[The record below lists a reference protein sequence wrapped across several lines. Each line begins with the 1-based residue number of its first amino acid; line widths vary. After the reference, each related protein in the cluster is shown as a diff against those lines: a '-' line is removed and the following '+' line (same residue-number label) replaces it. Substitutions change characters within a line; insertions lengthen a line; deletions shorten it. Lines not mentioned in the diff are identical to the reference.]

1 MDEYRENVKKVQK
14 ALHQDAAFLRPD
26 PYLAQRVLK
35 AADRKSGA
43 VLKKRVALVIVIV
56 LLLSGIV
63 AVAATL
69 LWREYVPQIK
79 QSEHTLGDYAQWPA
93 SRRIQL
99 AKDIFAMGYLEASD
113 DTRIL
118 SGTAFNEQ
126 DKAAAADRL
135 MLKLTGQEDVK
146 EIHSTLITYA
156 IMGNEDT
163 WTPKQRVWWNGIMAM
178 YADTGAPDTPL
189 VPTEENLSE
198 AAAIDIGRAAIQD
211 AYGFDD
217 AYMADLHP
225 VANLY
230 VTEQRPDYRRWDIQF
245 RKYRE
250 GSDSYLE
257 RVYSVVVDE
266 NGEVISDPDVGIEHP
281 SERAARANAKTTEAP
296 NAGETA
302 ISKIYE
308 QYGSQVEGRS
318 IWNLSLEEKAS
329 VLGGDNGLPK
339 EGEIA
344 ESEAVQIARDRLNSI
359 GYELTSYEV
368 SVWYNVN
375 SSRTVDHSGD
385 GPFYTVYFLDDME
398 VPEKAFSVTV
408 DATTGDVLATY
419 TRGSIPLE

>member
-35 AADRKSGA
+35 AADRKSRA
-43 VLKKRVALVIVIV
+43 ILKKRGALVIVIV

-79 QSEHTLGDYAQWPA
+79 QSEHALGDYAQWPA

-99 AKDIFAMGYLEASD
+99 AKDIFVMGYLEASD

-118 SGTAFNEQ
+118 SGTAFTEQ

-163 WTPKQRVWWNGIMAM
+163 WTPEQRVWWNGIMAI
-178 YADTGAPDTPL
+178 YADSGAPDTLL

-198 AAAIDIGRAAIQD
+198 EAAIDIGRAAIQD

-230 VTEQRPDYRRWDIQF
+230 ATEQRPDYRRWDIQF

-281 SERAARANAKTTEAP
+281 SERAARASAQTTEVP
-296 NAGETA
+296 NAGDPA

-318 IWNLSLEEKAS
+318 IWDLSLEEKVS

-339 EGEIA
+339 DGEIA
-344 ESEAVQIARDRLNSI
+344 ESEAVQIARARLNSI

-375 SSRTVDHSGD
+375 SSRTTDHSGE
-385 GPFYTVYFLDDME
+385 GPFYAVYFLNDME
-398 VPEKAFSVTV
+398 VPEKAFFVTV
-408 DATTGDVLATY
+408 DATTGNVLATY
-419 TRGSIPLE
+419 TPGSNRLD